1 MKEIEIA
8 DEEKMKLA
16 ISEAQIL
23 KDVMT
28 RVAHPN
34 LMEIKKVYHIGNTFN
49 LLFPLCEGGELIDR
63 IYKEKKFEE
72 RVAARVLHDLIS
84 ALHAMHQHSILHLDI
99 KPENIMYVTKD
110 NDSPIK
116 LTDFGLS
123 RVCSASRTYDMIQQ
137 VLLFCF
143 QIVEVH
149 LSICMYVS
157 MYLCMY
163 VYTC

>member
-28 RVAHPN
+28 LVAHPN

-63 IYKEKKFEE
+63 IRREKKFEE
-72 RVAARVLHDLIS
+72 KVAARVLHDLIS
-84 ALHAMHQHSILHLDI
+84 ALHAMHKHNILHLDI
-99 KPENIMYVTKD
+99 KPENILYVTKD
-110 NDSPIK
+110 KDSPIK

-137 VLLFCF
+137 VSISVLFSEYYA
-143 QIVEVH
+143 Q
-149 LSICMYVS
+149 
-157 MYLCMY
+157 
-163 VYTC
+163 

>member
-28 RVAHPN
+28 LVAHPN

-63 IYKEKKFEE
+63 IRREKKFEE
-72 RVAARVLHDLIS
+72 KVAARVLHDLIS
-84 ALHAMHQHSILHLDI
+84 ALHAMHKHNILHLDI
-99 KPENIMYVTKD
+99 KPENILYVTKD
-110 NDSPIK
+110 KDSPIK

-137 VLLFCF
+137 VLVFCF
-143 QIVEVH
+143 
-149 LSICMYVS
+149 
-157 MYLCMY
+157 
-163 VYTC
+163 